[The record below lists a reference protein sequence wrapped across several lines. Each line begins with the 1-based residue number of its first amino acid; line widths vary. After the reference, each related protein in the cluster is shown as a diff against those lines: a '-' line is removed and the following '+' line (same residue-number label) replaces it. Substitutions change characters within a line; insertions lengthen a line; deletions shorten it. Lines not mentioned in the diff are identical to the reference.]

1 MAWRPGP
8 RSSLGLG
15 ASDYDERDPWIQRFI
30 SKTDDG
36 ELSLDVNVSSRR
48 NTMPCAAGSRC
59 TAVPD
64 HTPGPPAFT
73 NHQCRGVCG
82 QYLHGTCG
90 VVDPQG

>member
-1 MAWRPGP
+1 
-8 RSSLGLG
+8 
-15 ASDYDERDPWIQRFI
+15 
-30 SKTDDG
+30 
-36 ELSLDVNVSSRR
+36 
-48 NTMPCAAGSRC
+48 MPCAAGSRC

-90 VVDPQG
+90 VVDPQGTSEMHRICHNCLSSRWFLGWVCVICTASE

>member
-1 MAWRPGP
+1 
-8 RSSLGLG
+8 
-15 ASDYDERDPWIQRFI
+15 
-30 SKTDDG
+30 
-36 ELSLDVNVSSRR
+36 
-48 NTMPCAAGSRC
+48 MPCAAGSRC

-90 VVDPQG
+90 VVDPQGTSEIIASATTACPPVSA